1 MSNVETID
9 PSMFSDSLFRNNSIN
24 NNSNRRDNY
33 ENRRDDS
40 SSSSSSSS
48 SMDNK
53 DQSNQSTN
61 KNDDEPSNDTN
72 HNPINI
78 AIAIFR
84 YKFTQ
89 EFMVQ
94 LYQFSKIH
102 QYDDRKSFKEA
113 WQQWVIDNEE
123 LVGSEVTR
131 LADLGY
137 KGDIIDK
144 MFKSS
149 RYYFRKKST
158 KKTEL
163 SQTQQKQQNHRKH
176 YVCIKKEMLDE
187 MDSHIAG
194 NIRTDNYKPSDGF
207 LDFCN
212 SNVELLKTGI
222 SNLIEQGMKDPETI
236 REKIKKTYKNRYFIY
251 RQTAQSKVS
260 AEL

>member
-1 MSNVETID
+1 
-9 PSMFSDSLFRNNSIN
+9 MFSDSLFRNNSIN

-40 SSSSSSSS
+40 SSSSSSS
-48 SMDNK
+48 MD
-53 DQSNQSTN
+53 TN
-61 KNDDEPSNDTN
+61 KNDDEPPNDTN
-72 HNPINI
+72 HDIITI

-144 MFKSS
+144 MFKSG

-187 MDSHIAG
+187 MDSHIAR

-251 RQTAQSKVS
+251 RQAAQSKVS